1 MEADVVGTRTVMLPG
16 ALSGYIPDRRLLIA
30 IFQLQR
36 VACTRARAD
45 ANARGL
51 LHTEARKLA
60 TTTHEVIRM
69 KQWKMKMPRRKT
81 DYQKLKQ
88 AAEAIGGGD

>member
-1 MEADVVGTRTVMLPG
+1 M
-16 ALSGYIPDRRLLIA
+16 
-30 IFQLQR
+30 
-36 VACTRARAD
+36 
-45 ANARGL
+45 
-51 LHTEARKLA
+51 HTEARNLA
-60 TTTHEVIRM
+60 TIAHEVIRM

>member
-1 MEADVVGTRTVMLPG
+1 M
-16 ALSGYIPDRRLLIA
+16 
-30 IFQLQR
+30 
-36 VACTRARAD
+36 
-45 ANARGL
+45 
-51 LHTEARKLA
+51 HTEARKLA

-69 KQWKMKMPRRKT
+69 KQWKMKMPRMKT

>member
-1 MEADVVGTRTVMLPG
+1 MADR
-16 ALSGYIPDRRLLIA
+16 
-30 IFQLQR
+30 
-36 VACTRARAD
+36 
-45 ANARGL
+45 
-51 LHTEARKLA
+51 
-60 TTTHEVIRM
+60 TTTDCKFPTAMRRVHSRANGREREGFIAHRSEETCNYSTEVIRM

>member
-1 MEADVVGTRTVMLPG
+1 MIGSTSRVHTGVCRKLAITVKP
-16 ALSGYIPDRRLLIA
+16 LSYA
-30 IFQLQR
+30 
-36 VACTRARAD
+36 ACTRARAD

-51 LHTEARKLA
+51 LHIKPTKLA
-60 TTTHEVIRM
+60 TITHEVIQM
-69 KQWKMKMPRRKT
+69 TTWKMKMPQRKT

>member
-1 MEADVVGTRTVMLPG
+1 MGPPQGGSEEVHDAALPSTRV
-16 ALSGYIPDRRLLIA
+16 
-30 IFQLQR
+30 
-36 VACTRARAD
+36 RARTD
-45 ANARGL
+45 ANARVL

-60 TTTHEVIRM
+60 TTTNEVIRM